1 MKANAASQDCAYTRC
16 DACLTAALPSGPRL
30 KSCSANIQF
39 TQQTETVKAKEADMT
54 TKRRSVDSPG
64 SPSKTAEPKTGM
76 NPDGRTPA
84 ELPSDPKAAP
94 APAEPKKAGH

>member
-1 MKANAASQDCAYTRC
+1 
-16 DACLTAALPSGPRL
+16 
-30 KSCSANIQF
+30 
-39 TQQTETVKAKEADMT
+39 MT

-94 APAEPKKAGH
+94 APADPKKAGH